1 MAIIKTCTGCGKEM
15 YAIRT
20 NQVVCSRRC
29 KGLRAAEQYRI
40 RSEGVPPIRRRKP
53 RDHWCDFAG
62 NRLMTEKLQEDFKQ
76 YQGLFIEAVDLKL
89 KFRIAAIIKEIRR
102 KYHDLT
108 KEIEEWQ

>member
-1 MAIIKTCTGCGKEM
+1 
-15 YAIRT
+15 
-20 NQVVCSRRC
+20 
-29 KGLRAAEQYRI
+29 
-40 RSEGVPPIRRRKP
+40 
-53 RDHWCDFAG
+53 
-62 NRLMTEKLQEDFKQ
+62 MTEKLQEDFKQ